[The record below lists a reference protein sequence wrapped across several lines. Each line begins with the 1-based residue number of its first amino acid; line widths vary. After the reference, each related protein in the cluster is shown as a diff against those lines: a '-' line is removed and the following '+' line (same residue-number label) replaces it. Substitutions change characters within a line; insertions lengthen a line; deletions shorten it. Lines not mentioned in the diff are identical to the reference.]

1 MARKGRS
8 DSPDSQSKAL
18 QEVDNEIPV
27 PDGVLLKSDMERTLW
42 LQFTRARGRESWRE
56 FDLVLLSKVVRLE
69 ADIRTYQLTVDKSG
83 PLIRNQRGTL
93 VENPMLRVIDTLTR
107 QQLAVIRSMSLT
119 QMPGDARTHNSA
131 GLEAERA
138 LDVVRSKG
146 ALSLLASPGD

>member
-8 DSPDSQSKAL
+8 DSADEKAKAL
-18 QEVDNEIPV
+18 QTAENEIPV
-27 PDGVLLKSDMERTLW
+27 PEGVDLKSDMERTLW

-56 FDLVLLSKVVRLE
+56 FDLVLLAKVVRLE
-69 ADIRTYQLTVDKSG
+69 ADIRTYQATVDKSG

-119 QMPGDARTHNSA
+119 QLPADARTLNNA